1 MNASPTFA
9 KPAAGGNSGCFRR
22 IPSDIASRYPD
33 EKPLAVVPNPVYLR
47 SFMDLTEL
55 YQSVILENNRRPR
68 NFRKLPTAN
77 RVASGN
83 NPVCGDEVTVYVQ
96 VEGDRIV
103 DISFQGAGCAIS
115 QASASVMTQRL
126 KGKTL
131 AEAETMFGRFKDI
144 VTQGIPDESDLDLS
158 AFAGVHQ
165 FPARIKCATLGW
177 HAAINAV
184 HGEAAVTA
192 TTE

>member
-1 MNASPTFA
+1 
-9 KPAAGGNSGCFRR
+9 
-22 IPSDIASRYPD
+22 
-33 EKPLAVVPNPVYLR
+33 
-47 SFMDLTEL
+47 MDLTEL

-77 RVASGN
+77 RIASGN
-83 NPVCGDEVTVYVQ
+83 NPVCGDEITVFVQ
-96 VEGDRIV
+96 LEGDRIA

-126 KGKTL
+126 KGRTL
-131 AEAETMFGRFKDI
+131 AEAEALFGRFKEI
-144 VTQGIPDESDLDLS
+144 VTEGKPDEEDLDLS

-184 HGEAAVTA
+184 RGESVTA

>member
-1 MNASPTFA
+1 
-9 KPAAGGNSGCFRR
+9 
-22 IPSDIASRYPD
+22 
-33 EKPLAVVPNPVYLR
+33 
-47 SFMDLTEL
+47 MDLTEL
-55 YQSVILENNRRPR
+55 YQSVILENNRRPK

-77 RVASGN
+77 RIAAGS

-96 VEGDRIV
+96 IEGDRIA

-126 KGKTL
+126 KGRPL
-131 AEAETMFGRFKDI
+131 PEAEALFGRFKEI
-144 VTQGIPDESDLDLS
+144 VTEGTPDENDLDLS

-177 HAAINAV
+177 HAAINAI
-184 HGEAAVTA
+184 HGEAVTA

>member
-1 MNASPTFA
+1 
-9 KPAAGGNSGCFRR
+9 
-22 IPSDIASRYPD
+22 
-33 EKPLAVVPNPVYLR
+33 
-47 SFMDLTEL
+47 MDLTEL

-77 RVASGN
+77 RSAAGN
-83 NPVCGDEVTVYVQ
+83 NPVCGDEITVYLRL
-96 VEGDRIV
+96 EDGRIA
-103 DISFQGAGCAIS
+103 DISFEGAGCAIS

-126 KGKTL
+126 KGKTV
-131 AEAETMFGRFKDI
+131 AEAEALFGRFKNI
-144 VTQGIPDESDLDLS
+144 VTQGTPDEDDLDLS

-177 HAAINAV
+177 HAAINAI
-184 HGEAAVTA
+184 HGEAVTA

>member
-1 MNASPTFA
+1 
-9 KPAAGGNSGCFRR
+9 
-22 IPSDIASRYPD
+22 
-33 EKPLAVVPNPVYLR
+33 
-47 SFMDLTEL
+47 MDLTEL

-77 RVASGN
+77 RIASGN
-83 NPVCGDEVTVYVQ
+83 NPVCGDEITVFLQ
-96 VEGDRIV
+96 VDGDRIA

-126 KGKTL
+126 KGRTL
-131 AEAETMFGRFKDI
+131 AEAEALFGRFKEI
-144 VTQGIPDESDLDLS
+144 VTEGKPDEEDLDLS

-184 HGEAAVTA
+184 HGESVTA

>member
-1 MNASPTFA
+1 
-9 KPAAGGNSGCFRR
+9 
-22 IPSDIASRYPD
+22 
-33 EKPLAVVPNPVYLR
+33 
-47 SFMDLTEL
+47 MDLTEL

-77 RVASGN
+77 RIAVGN
-83 NPVCGDEVTVYVQ
+83 NPVCGDEITVYVQ
-96 VEGDRIV
+96 IEDGRIA

-126 KGKTL
+126 KGRSV
-131 AEAETMFGRFKDI
+131 AEAEALFARFRDI
-144 VTQGIPDESDLDLS
+144 VTQGIPDDEDLDLS

-165 FPARIKCATLGW
+165 FPARIKCATLSW
-177 HAAINAV
+177 HAALNAI
-184 HGEAAVTA
+184 HGEAATV

>member
-1 MNASPTFA
+1 
-9 KPAAGGNSGCFRR
+9 
-22 IPSDIASRYPD
+22 
-33 EKPLAVVPNPVYLR
+33 
-47 SFMDLTEL
+47 MDLTEL
-55 YQSVILENNRRPR
+55 YQSVILDNNRRPR

-77 RVASGN
+77 RIASGN
-83 NPVCGDEVTVYVQ
+83 NPVCGDEITVYVQ
-96 VEGDRIV
+96 VEGDRIA

-126 KGKTL
+126 KGRTL
-131 AEAETMFGRFKDI
+131 AEAEAMFGRFKEI
-144 VTQGIPDESDLDLS
+144 VTEGKPDEEDLDLS

-184 HGEAAVTA
+184 HGESVTA

>member
-1 MNASPTFA
+1 
-9 KPAAGGNSGCFRR
+9 
-22 IPSDIASRYPD
+22 
-33 EKPLAVVPNPVYLR
+33 
-47 SFMDLTEL
+47 MDLTEL

-77 RVASGN
+77 RIASGN
-83 NPVCGDEVTVYVQ
+83 NPVCGDEITVYVQ
-96 VEGDRIV
+96 VEGDRIA

-126 KGKTL
+126 KGRTL
-131 AEAETMFGRFKDI
+131 AEAEALFGRFKEI
-144 VTQGIPDESDLDLS
+144 VTEGKPDEEDLDLS

-184 HGEAAVTA
+184 HGESVTA

>member
-1 MNASPTFA
+1 
-9 KPAAGGNSGCFRR
+9 
-22 IPSDIASRYPD
+22 
-33 EKPLAVVPNPVYLR
+33 
-47 SFMDLTEL
+47 MDLTEL

-77 RVASGN
+77 RIAAGN
-83 NPVCGDEVTVYVQ
+83 NPVCGDEITVYVQ
-96 VEGDRIV
+96 IEGDRIA

-126 KGKTL
+126 KGRTIEE
-131 AEAETMFGRFKDI
+131 AEALFGRFKEI
-144 VTQGIPDESDLDLS
+144 VTQGKPDEEDLDLS

-184 HGEAAVTA
+184 HGESVTA

>member
-1 MNASPTFA
+1 
-9 KPAAGGNSGCFRR
+9 
-22 IPSDIASRYPD
+22 
-33 EKPLAVVPNPVYLR
+33 
-47 SFMDLTEL
+47 MDLTEL

-77 RVASGN
+77 RVAAGN

-115 QASASVMTQRL
+115 QASTSVMTQRL
-126 KGKTL
+126 KGKTI
-131 AEAETMFGRFKDI
+131 AEAEALFGRFKDI
-144 VTQGIPDESDLDLS
+144 VTQGTPDEEDLDLS
-158 AFAGVHQ
+158 ACAGVHQ
-165 FPARIKCATLGW
+165 FPARLKCATLGW
-177 HAAINAV
+177 HAALQAI
-184 HGEAAVTA
+184 HGEAAPV

>member
-1 MNASPTFA
+1 
-9 KPAAGGNSGCFRR
+9 
-22 IPSDIASRYPD
+22 
-33 EKPLAVVPNPVYLR
+33 
-47 SFMDLTEL
+47 MDLTEL

-68 NFRKLPTAN
+68 NFRKMPAAN
-77 RVASGN
+77 RIASGN
-83 NPVCGDEVTVYVQ
+83 NPVCGDEITVFVQ
-96 VEGDRIV
+96 VEDGRIA

-126 KGKTL
+126 KGRTL
-131 AEAETMFGRFKDI
+131 AEAEALFGRFKDI
-144 VTQGIPDESDLDLS
+144 VTEGKPDEEDLDLS

-177 HAAINAV
+177 HAAINAL
-184 HGEAAVTA
+184 HGDSVPA